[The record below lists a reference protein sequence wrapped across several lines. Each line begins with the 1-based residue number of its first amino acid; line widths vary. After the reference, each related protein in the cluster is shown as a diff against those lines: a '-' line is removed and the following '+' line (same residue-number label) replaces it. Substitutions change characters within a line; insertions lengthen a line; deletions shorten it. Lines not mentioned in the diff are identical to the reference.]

1 MCYYSA
7 NNLSQICSVCL
18 FYIYIYMLKTCV
30 IRFKEDYTFFL
41 NISFFINFITF
52 FK

>member
-7 NNLSQICSVCL
+7 NNLSQIRSVCL
-18 FYIYIYMLKTCV
+18 FYIYMLKTCV
-30 IRFKEDYTFFL
+30 IRFREDYTFFL
-41 NISFFINFITF
+41 NIYFFINYITF

>member
-30 IRFKEDYTFFL
+30 IRFKEDYTFFFKYL
-41 NISFFINFITF
+41 FFYQFYYLF
-52 FK
+52 